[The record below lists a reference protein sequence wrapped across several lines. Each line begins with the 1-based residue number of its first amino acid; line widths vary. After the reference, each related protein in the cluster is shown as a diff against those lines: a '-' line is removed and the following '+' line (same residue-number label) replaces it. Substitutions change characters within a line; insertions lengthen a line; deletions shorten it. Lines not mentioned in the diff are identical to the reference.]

1 MKTITSLRF
10 ILSIIAIAAFML
22 IIKSCKKINTDTAI
36 AEKTELARQDV
47 IKAIKEQYG
56 DVSRSVIIPVNKEA
70 GEIKYRD
77 VNANS
82 MVNLKSSNAA
92 ASASGILA
100 PCWYNCTNATSAGQ
114 LRIFSTLTSVQRT
127 YYVQTNSSGY
137 KNDIIVN
144 LEVSLPF
151 TPLNADPGNP
161 ANLSN
166 GSILITPPFGPSYG
180 NNNITPIAISYI
192 SADPACSANNLYK
205 ISYTWSW
212 VTDDID
218 FTNGYQVDVDLDLYN
233 DCSLVGNFVTIGGFT
248 STLAGMMAACDR
260 TDNVWTPGGGPGG
273 CIIAAG
279 NYITIPPPSG
289 WAYPDLHQLEYRAI
303 NNANYIA
310 WEAQSSTIYY
320 GQPPSS
326 SSYTATFSSTLGF
339 VELRNMVPSS
349 GNWIVRFRNIKSP
362 TCVSIPA
369 TPPTTP
375 PFPSNDWPGNWAYR
389 IFNL

>member
-1 MKTITSLRF
+1 MKP
-10 ILSIIAIAAFML
+10 AAFKVNIMIVSL
-22 IIKSCKKINTDTAI
+22 LTILVSSCNSSKKTI

-56 DVSRSVIIPVNKEA
+56 DVSRSVIIPINKEA
-70 GEIKYRD
+70 EEIKYRD

-166 GSILITPPFGPSYG
+166 GSILSY
-180 NNNITPIAISYI
+180 
-192 SADPACSANNLYK
+192 
-205 ISYTWSW
+205 
-212 VTDDID
+212 
-218 FTNGYQVDVDLDLYN
+218 F
-233 DCSLVGNFVTIGGFT
+233 
-248 STLAGMMAACDR
+248 
-260 TDNVWTPGGGPGG
+260 
-273 CIIAAG
+273 
-279 NYITIPPPSG
+279 
-289 WAYPDLHQLEYRAI
+289 
-303 NNANYIA
+303 
-310 WEAQSSTIYY
+310 
-320 GQPPSS
+320 
-326 SSYTATFSSTLGF
+326 
-339 VELRNMVPSS
+339 
-349 GNWIVRFRNIKSP
+349 
-362 TCVSIPA
+362 
-369 TPPTTP
+369 
-375 PFPSNDWPGNWAYR
+375 
-389 IFNL
+389 

>member
-1 MKTITSLRF
+1 MMVAVF
-10 ILSIIAIAAFML
+10 ILLM
-22 IIKSCKKINTDTAI
+22 KGCKKVDNKTI

-56 DVSRSVIIPVNKEA
+56 DVSRSVIIPINKEA
-70 GEIKYRD
+70 EEIKYRD

-192 SADPACSANNLYK
+192 SADPACAANNLYK

-212 VTDDID
+212 VTDNID

-260 TDNVWTPGGGPGG
+260 TDNVWTPGGGPGN

-289 WAYPDLHQLEYRAI
+289 WDYPSLHQLEYRAI
-303 NNANYIA
+303 NNANGYLA
-310 WEAQSSTIYY
+310 WEAQNSTIYY
-320 GQPPSS
+320 GQVHNTGA
-326 SSYTATFSSTLGF
+326 YTATFSSTGGF
-339 VELRNMVPSS
+339 VELINMIPSS
-349 GNWIVRFRNIKSP
+349 GNWIVRFRNIKDP
-362 TCVSIPA
+362 TCILIGSQTVPPA
-369 TPPTTP
+369 GPYFPPYNGP
-375 PFPSNDWPGNWAYR
+375 NWPGNWAYR